1 MALLEWNDILNET
14 LIRLKYIKS
23 PFQLLLSKST
33 ESVSININRNLKS
46 IEPNLKDD
54 DLILFMDDDI
64 WIDEHFEEL
73 ITEMKEYNVDYI
85 SPKFLNKKGGVGCL
99 FPTATMACMFMKPEI
114 FKKVGFMDER
124 FKKSQYNDTDYL
136 IRIVKE
142 GGFRKRY
149 SDKVSIIH
157 ARENFGTGKRACKPQ
172 IWHQLNF
179 LRCVKKHGSNFMG
192 YLLDDYM

>member
-1 MALLEWNDILNET
+1 MIYIIMALLEWNDILNET

-73 ITEMKEYNVDYI
+73 ITEMKEYNVD
-85 SPKFLNKKGGVGCL
+85 
-99 FPTATMACMFMKPEI
+99 
-114 FKKVGFMDER
+114 
-124 FKKSQYNDTDYL
+124 
-136 IRIVKE
+136 
-142 GGFRKRY
+142 
-149 SDKVSIIH
+149 
-157 ARENFGTGKRACKPQ
+157 
-172 IWHQLNF
+172 
-179 LRCVKKHGSNFMG
+179 
-192 YLLDDYM
+192 